1 MISGLV
7 FIALGVTAMIILL
20 WLVHSDTVRYYKSIQ
35 DGYVSDMLR
44 DPSFTTSESE
54 TSSHDD
60 LP

>member
-44 DPSFTTSESE
+44 DMPSSEVNRG
-54 TSSHDD
+54 D
-60 LP
+60 PRNP